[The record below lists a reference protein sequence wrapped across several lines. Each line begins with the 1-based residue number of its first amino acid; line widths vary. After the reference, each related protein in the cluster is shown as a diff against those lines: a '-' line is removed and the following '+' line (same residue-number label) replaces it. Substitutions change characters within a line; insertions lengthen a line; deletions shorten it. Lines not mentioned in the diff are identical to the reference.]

1 MRPVAVAGLLSARAV
16 ALWCIAVALRSD
28 LAVAPITAEQ
38 RSEDRGALSP
48 FAAPRS
54 FVAAAGRDREIIA
67 GQGVVPSR
75 QAPRSVL

>member
-1 MRPVAVAGLLSARAV
+1 MVGLLSARAV

-38 RSEDRGALSP
+38 RSEDRGAMSP

-54 FVAAAGRDREIIA
+54 FEAAAGRDRAIIA
-67 GQGVVPSR
+67 GQGVVPLR
-75 QAPRSVL
+75 QAPRSVS